1 MKEYQVEGIVDTL
14 CSNMA
19 ADKEQLRDI
28 SSIGIFA
35 KLLFSM
41 ILKYSPLKSSRNF
54 LNNNNNNDNN
64 NNNNNRN
71 ISTG

>member
-1 MKEYQVEGIVDTL
+1 MFNVLLLSQLIHSNIVHKKSINFSHCSLGPLVCKVKEYQVEGIVDTL

-35 KLLFSM
+35 
-41 ILKYSPLKSSRNF
+41 
-54 LNNNNNNDNN
+54 
-64 NNNNNRN
+64 
-71 ISTG
+71 